1 MDLTIDCW
9 SKNKFKLAWLWYF
22 QALKIPDDI
31 LCAFKKKINNAAV
44 LPQTNVTAERFRFW
58 LEWMALT
65 ALFHT
70 SPSSFAFQEKS
81 SFGVLRGQ
89 SQAGNNSV

>member
-1 MDLTIDCW
+1 MIFYVH
-9 SKNKFKLAWLWYF
+9 SK
-22 QALKIPDDI
+22 KI
-31 LCAFKKKINNAAV
+31 INNAAV
-44 LPQTNVTAERFRFW
+44 LPQTNVTAERFHFW

-81 SFGVLRGQ
+81 GFGVLRGQ
-89 SQAGNNSV
+89 SQAGNNSAQERICRYLPGPTRAL